1 MDADPSM
8 DAISGPYATA
18 FNHYVRHELGYE
30 NDLPYEQISR
40 RVQPWSFKDFEGR
53 PIDVTPLLERAMRT
67 NPHLKVHVAY
77 GYFDGAT
84 PHHAAED
91 VIAHLRLPD
100 ELRANI
106 EHAYYEAGHMMY
118 VHEPTRLQAEQGP
131 RRLRDPSGRLMR
143 SLAALVLLLLGGLL
157 VPTATAGWW
166 LRDTVV
172 PRTSYVETVA
182 PLAGNEDVQE
192 AVRRKLVRETTES
205 LGTLPAA
212 VADQVETLVR
222 RATRVV
228 VEGPAFEEA
237 WRESNRAAHRQIVGA
252 MTGKSDSVG
261 VDGGTVELRLGPL
274 VAAVRE
280 EVDKAGIPLSGAI
293 PQTDTTYPIGTTA
306 ELGRAQTAFRLFEDY
321 GRALP
326 VLAAVLILVGL
337 ALARRR
343 GPALAG
349 TALVALV
356 GLGLL
361 WLGLGVG
368 RSAYL
373 DALPAAVPEAAGRA
387 YYDILTADLR
397 SLVLVVAAGSGVAL
411 VLGLLGGTVGG
422 RRS

>member
-1 MDADPSM
+1 
-8 DAISGPYATA
+8 
-18 FNHYVRHELGYE
+18 
-30 NDLPYEQISR
+30 
-40 RVQPWSFKDFEGR
+40 
-53 PIDVTPLLERAMRT
+53 
-67 NPHLKVHVAY
+67 
-77 GYFDGAT
+77 
-84 PHHAAED
+84 
-91 VIAHLRLPD
+91 
-100 ELRANI
+100 
-106 EHAYYEAGHMMY
+106 
-118 VHEPTRLQAEQGP
+118 
-131 RRLRDPSGRLMR
+131 MR

-349 TALVALV
+349 TALVALI